1 MACAIRMGR
10 TIRDDKEMTYWI
22 LRLLWG
28 VWKETGEWW
37 LCRFA
42 VTILKEGTWNGASD
56 IARSYSGSGR
66 GREDGCHQKHCA
78 TAIKV
83 GGGYN
88 RFPSIFRALP
98 NSIFEKCNEVRRRKG
113 FARQNKFFFLRCAN
127 GDSDELNWATRM
139 SIFPQRH
146 VPSKGWVPK
155 KCGSSR
161 SYFVGSKLCPYNRY
175 KYGCYWA
182 PISGIIWP
190 PENGSFKPKR
200 KGFYRLRFPPFA
212 GAKKIWVPVE
222 FFGPTRCAPETIT
235 AFEREWTSK
244 QVDCWF
250 YSPHSHLYLNM

>member
-1 MACAIRMGR
+1 MKLQDPTDRSGR
-10 TIRDDKEMTYWI
+10 GRQDRDTTKKI
-22 LRLLWG
+22 
-28 VWKETGEWW
+28 
-37 LCRFA
+37 
-42 VTILKEGTWNGASD
+42 TILKEGTWNGASD

-98 NSIFEKCNEVRRRKG
+98 NSIFEKCNEVRRRKR
-113 FARQNKFFFLRCAN
+113 FARQNMFFFLRCAN

-182 PISGIIWP
+182 PIKWRKNTPWTQSSVPLKTGLL
-190 PENGSFKPKR
+190 NPKG
-200 KGFYRLRFPPFA
+200 KDFIVSVSHPFA
-212 GAKKIWVPVE
+212 RAKKIWVSVE
-222 FFGPTRCAPETIT
+222 FFPLQDVPRDDH
-235 AFEREWTSK
+235 FWTGVNLKTGRLLVLFTPFTPKYVTSSK
-244 QVDCWF
+244 WG
-250 YSPHSHLYLNM
+250 